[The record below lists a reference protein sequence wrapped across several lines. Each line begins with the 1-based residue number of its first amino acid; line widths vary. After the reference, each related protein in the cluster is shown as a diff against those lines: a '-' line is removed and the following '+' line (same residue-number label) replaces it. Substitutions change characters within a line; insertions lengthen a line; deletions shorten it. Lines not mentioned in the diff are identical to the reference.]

1 MTFLRYDDAGT
12 GEAVLLLHSSA
23 ADSRMW
29 DPQWPALT
37 NRFRVIRPDFRGY
50 GGTPWAAEEPYSD
63 AGDVLAL
70 LDELGVEKVAVVGAS
85 HGGQVALEVASARPG
100 LVSRLVLLAAPC
112 GLPATPELEAF
123 AAEEERLAEAGD
135 LAGAAELN
143 ARTWLGPD
151 AAPETRSFL
160 AEMQHRAYTLQLAA
174 DPEPEQREEEID
186 LDRLTMPALVVC
198 GAHDLG
204 YFRDSARHLAERLPQ
219 ATLVELEWAG
229 HLPSMER
236 PEETTKL
243 ITEFLSR

>member
-1 MTFLRYDDAGT
+1 M
-12 GEAVLLLHSSA
+12 LLLHSSA

-37 NRFRVIRPDFRGY
+37 ARFRAIRPDLRGY
-50 GGTPWAAEEPYSD
+50 GGTPWAADRPYSD

-70 LDELGVEKVAVVGAS
+70 LDGLGVRRVAVVGAS
-85 HGGQVALEVASARPG
+85 HGGRVALEVASARPG

-123 AAEEERLAEAGD
+123 AAEEMRLVEAGD

-151 AAPETRSFL
+151 ATARTRAFL

-174 DPEPEQREEEID
+174 DPEPEQLEGEID
-186 LDRLTMPALVVC
+186 LDRITVPALVVC

-204 YFRDSARHLAERLPQ
+204 YFRDSARHLAARLPR
-219 ATLVELEWAG
+219 ATLVELDWAG
-229 HLPSMER
+229 HLPSLER

-243 ITEFLSR
+243 ITGFLSD